1 MKHVEEIINQ
11 RDKYKEMMEK
21 TNEALQIYSQELKNL
36 RGLIMDKASQLEGEG
51 DMSKEIIFKKAQKYK
66 DLEEDNKKL
75 RKLLQAQLQNSESLR
90 VETQNT
96 VETLRQEF
104 EQLVKELMKYQM
116 NDPNASL

>member
-1 MKHVEEIINQ
+1 
-11 RDKYKEMMEK
+11 
-21 TNEALQIYSQELKNL
+21 
-36 RGLIMDKASQLEGEG
+36 
-51 DMSKEIIFKKAQKYK
+51 MSKEIIFKKAQKYK

-75 RKLLQAQLQNSESLR
+75 RKLLKAQLQNSESLR

>member
-75 RKLLQAQLQNSESLR
+75 RKLLKAQLQNSESLR